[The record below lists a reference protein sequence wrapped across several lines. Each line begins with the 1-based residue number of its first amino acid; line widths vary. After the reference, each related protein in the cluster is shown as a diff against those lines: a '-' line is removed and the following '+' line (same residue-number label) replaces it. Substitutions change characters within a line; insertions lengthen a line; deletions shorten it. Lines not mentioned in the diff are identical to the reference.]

1 MKRTFVFTLALVV
14 SLTLFFAAD
23 YTSCTFAAE
32 KDAEAEKAVLVKNLK
47 KLPDDI
53 KKEVADVVSPLDKAG
68 PLVGIGIRFGPSR
81 VADGK
86 QVPVVVEVIKGKPAE
101 KVGMLKGDKILA
113 VNGKPFTTADAFI
126 AEIRGDGKAGRV
138 VTFEVDRNGTKMTM
152 AAATAVLRSDKTAE
166 AKKMR
171 EVVEKESVAHVAAVK
186 NATDAIVKGL
196 EDGSLSVKVFDGTNS
211 TNPLLQAYDKVMTD
225 YDSWAVSKSKEID
238 KLLAVE

>member
-1 MKRTFVFTLALVV
+1 MSPGSTYSSHTNLRW
-14 SLTLFFAAD
+14 
-23 YTSCTFAAE
+23 
-32 KDAEAEKAVLVKNLK
+32 KNA
-47 KLPDDI
+47 P
-53 KKEVADVVSPLDKAG
+53 
-68 PLVGIGIRFGPSR
+68 
-81 VADGK
+81 
-86 QVPVVVEVIKGKPAE
+86 
-101 KVGMLKGDKILA
+101 ML
-113 VNGKPFTTADAFI
+113 
-126 AEIRGDGKAGRV
+126 GR
-138 VTFEVDRNGTKMTM
+138 
-152 AAATAVLRSDKTAE
+152 AE